1 MHRLTD
7 AYDNSIVVSNDVM
20 REIVRNIDSY
30 IGSSEYHEKFIEHKG
45 ANYTGRRIEA
55 VMNNC
60 VIPVCNRVGVSI

>member
-1 MHRLTD
+1 
-7 AYDNSIVVSNDVM
+7 M